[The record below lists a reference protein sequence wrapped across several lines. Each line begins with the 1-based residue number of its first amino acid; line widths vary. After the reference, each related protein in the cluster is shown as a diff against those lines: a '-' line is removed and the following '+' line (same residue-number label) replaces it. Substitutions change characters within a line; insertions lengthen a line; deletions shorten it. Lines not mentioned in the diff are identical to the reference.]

1 MHGLGDS
8 VRFIGV
14 AAVNLHQGF
23 EPLTIRAADQ
33 TPTGTVQRVTRIDA
47 HHHLWDLSQTE
58 QAWLQGPAMAPIHR
72 TFSVADL
79 APEAAAAG
87 IDRSVLVQVL
97 PDVGETRGFL
107 ALAAESDLVAGV
119 VGWADLTGAD
129 FADMLAGLRAG
140 PGGELLLGIRHL
152 VQGEADPRWLCRP
165 DVLRALGVL
174 ADAGL
179 RYDLLTLPHQLPAA
193 IEAVRTLPQLTFVL
207 DHLSKPPI
215 ASGELE
221 PWATSVRE
229 LAAEPNV
236 YCKLSGMVTEADY
249 QSWTVESLRPYAET
263 VLDSFGPE
271 RLMFGS
277 DWPVCL
283 LAASYA
289 EVTDAAEQLV
299 SELSKDE
306 QAEVFG
312 GTAARA
318 YRLAVPTTD

>member
-1 MHGLGDS
+1 MT
-8 VRFIGV
+8 
-14 AAVNLHQGF
+14 
-23 EPLTIRAADQ
+23 PLRRA
-33 TPTGTVQRVTRIDA
+33 
-47 HHHLWDLSQTE
+47 
-58 QAWLQGPAMAPIHR
+58 
-72 TFSVADL
+72 FSLADL

-87 IDRSVLVQVL
+87 IDHSVLVQVL

-119 VGWADLTGAD
+119 VGWADLTSED
-129 FADMLAGLRAG
+129 FADVLASLQAG
-140 PGGELLLGIRHL
+140 PGGDLLRGVRHL
-152 VQGEADPRWLCRP
+152 VQGEADRRWLCRP
-165 DVLRALGVL
+165 DVLRSLSAL

-179 RYDLLTLPHQLPAA
+179 CYDLLTLPHQLPAA
-193 IEAVRTLPQLTFVL
+193 TEAVRTLPQLTFVL

-221 PWATSVRE
+221 PWATAVRE

-249 QSWTVESLRPYAET
+249 QSWTVDSLRPYAET
-263 VLDSFGPE
+263 VLDAFGPE

-289 EVTDAAEQLV
+289 EVADTAEQLV
-299 SELSKDE
+299 AGLSKDE
-306 QAEVFG
+306 QADVFG
-312 GTAARA
+312 GTATRA
-318 YRLAVPTTD
+318 YQLTCPSTD